1 MEGEAKVG
9 EDTSF
14 VRKMKVELGERG
26 REGRREGERKRDRQ
40 TDTDFLGRVGVL
52 LGLWILRPPP
62 SRWLHVLS
70 FPFLASLLGCL
81 ENYQLIP
88 GLKDLIGLL

>member
-26 REGRREGERKRDRQ
+26 RERGREKDRQ
-40 TDTDFLGRVGVL
+40 TDR
-52 LGLWILRPPP
+52 
-62 SRWLHVLS
+62 H
-70 FPFLASLLGCL
+70 
-81 ENYQLIP
+81 
-88 GLKDLIGLL
+88 